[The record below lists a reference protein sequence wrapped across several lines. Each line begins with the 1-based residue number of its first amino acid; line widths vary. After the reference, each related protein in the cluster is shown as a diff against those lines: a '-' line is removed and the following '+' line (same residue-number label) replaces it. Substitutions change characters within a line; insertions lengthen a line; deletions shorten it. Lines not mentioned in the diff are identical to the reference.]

1 MNYNEALQEWGAR
14 RLEAADKGDINRSTV
29 SVEAGYTTSGYC
41 ETCTYT
47 TSCIE
52 ISGRNTEKTYVST
65 DTTEFNYDMGKF
77 LKEVIEVAQSME
89 SEGLTV

>member
-14 RLEAADKGDINRSTV
+14 CLEAAGNGNIARSTV
-29 SVEAGYTTSGYC
+29 SVETGYTTNGYC

-52 ISGRNTEKTYVST
+52 ISGRNTEKTYVSL
-65 DTTEFNYDMGKF
+65 DTTEFNYDMGEF
-77 LKEVIEVAQSME
+77 LKEVVEVAQSIE
-89 SEGLTV
+89 EGLTV